1 MSEGHIESHENGMDY
16 NEQDEFLHGYH
27 YLAGKIHEKNLKE
40 EIRESIHFLS
50 VDTFAENVEKVYQG
64 LVG

>member
-1 MSEGHIESHENGMDY
+1 MKNGMDY

-40 EIRESIHFLS
+40 ENRESIHFLA